1 MLCLSTMQVVPRKA
15 ILAIGLRDA
24 PRRAELIPGA
34 RLAGRS
40 LVLLP
45 RREVV
50 DNLPRPA
57 MAAMAAKRPLAP
69 PDRSGRS
76 VGRSQVVRHR
86 ILISTA
92 AVPKQTV

>member
-57 MAAMAAKRPLAP
+57 MAAKRPLVP
-69 PDRSGRS
+69 LDRSGRS